1 MAVGIYTTNNTEA
14 CQYISEHSEAEVIVV
29 ENAKQLEKFLD
40 ISHQLPNLK
49 ALVIWDGTGEGAKA
63 RVPIY
68 SWAEFMALGK
78 DVPDSVVRARIDAQ
92 RPGQCC
98 TLIYTS
104 GTTGPPKA
112 VMISHDNLTW
122 TVKNFIEALPFSL
135 SCEDRSVSYLPLSH
149 VAAQM
154 LDVHCPIYSGA
165 KIYFAQPDALR
176 GSLPVTLKDVCPT
189 YFFGVPRVWEKI
201 YEKMQEVGR
210 SITGV
215 KKALGAWAKAKGL
228 DKNKRQ
234 QYGGGGGAPVGFG
247 CAHALILSKVKAN
260 LGLHHTKMC
269 ITSAAPIAVE
279 VLEYFSSLDI
289 PILELFGQSEC
300 TGPHTSNFSYAWKI
314 GSIGRDV
321 RIEGPASID

>member
-78 DVPDSVVRARIDAQ
+78 DVQDSVVRARIDAQ

-122 TVKNFIEALPFSL
+122 TVKNFCGPLPFSL
-135 SCEDRSVSYLPLSH
+135 
-149 VAAQM
+149 
-154 LDVHCPIYSGA
+154 
-165 KIYFAQPDALR
+165 
-176 GSLPVTLKDVCPT
+176 
-189 YFFGVPRVWEKI
+189 
-201 YEKMQEVGR
+201 
-210 SITGV
+210 
-215 KKALGAWAKAKGL
+215 
-228 DKNKRQ
+228 
-234 QYGGGGGAPVGFG
+234 
-247 CAHALILSKVKAN
+247 
-260 LGLHHTKMC
+260 
-269 ITSAAPIAVE
+269 
-279 VLEYFSSLDI
+279 
-289 PILELFGQSEC
+289 
-300 TGPHTSNFSYAWKI
+300 
-314 GSIGRDV
+314 
-321 RIEGPASID
+321 